1 MWHSEK
7 IFICLNCRLSAHKKC
22 HTKVNAT
29 CAKAVLSTALTTG
42 RRFFGAELS
51 FLTGDDLIVPP
62 VLNTMLLGIEL
73 KALFIEGLYRK
84 SGSLAVVKKIRN
96 LIEQVEGKVLLNFG

>member
-22 HTKVNAT
+22 HTKINGT
-29 CAKAVLSTALTTG
+29 CTKAVLSTALATG
-42 RRFFGAELS
+42 HRFFGADLA

-62 VLNTMLLGIEL
+62 VLSSKLL
-73 KALFIEGLYRK
+73 KH
-84 SGSLAVVKKIRN
+84 
-96 LIEQVEGKVLLNFG
+96 